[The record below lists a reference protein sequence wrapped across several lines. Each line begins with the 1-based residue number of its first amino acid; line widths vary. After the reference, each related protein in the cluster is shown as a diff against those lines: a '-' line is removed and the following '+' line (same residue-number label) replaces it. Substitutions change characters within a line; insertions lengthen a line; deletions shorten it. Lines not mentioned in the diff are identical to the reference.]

1 MSQVV
6 PSEYFVKIDD
16 SAAISLLYEP
26 PAFELVY
33 SEQLENSDDTRQ
45 KILTALQLSPIWEI
59 KQINID
65 DLAES
70 SIHKIKRKCCKY
82 S

>member
-6 PSEYFVKIDD
+6 PSEYFLKIDD

-45 KILTALQLSPIWEI
+45 NCTTAKSYLG
-59 KQINID
+59 N
-65 DLAES
+65 
-70 SIHKIKRKCCKY
+70 
-82 S
+82 